1 MKKIPMFLLLLAPYL
16 FLLTVVMTVIS
27 ENGFTAKALDTAAG
41 IYLGMLL
48 MILIPNMVYA
58 FILKGH
64 GYELRKLF
72 FWNMLLKLS
81 HIPIYFLVFAA
92 GLFLGLMIVGMMLIP
107 FLVIFDYSLLLSSS
121 MYGISGIW
129 GLAGCRLRSVFI
141 LQIWKTFWVRGFYG
155 ISCFC
160 GNRILCNRHFPV
172 PETGCILETY
182 RKMEILPGGWAFRFL
197 YTEYKV
203 WRRYVCAA
211 GNRDDTSSVDS
222 GVKFRSD

>member
-72 FWNMLLKLS
+72 

-129 GLAGCRLRSVFI
+129 GLARAGKLSAAGAVLLIVCQLLFVAD
-141 LQIWKTFWVRGFYG
+141 V
-155 ISCFC
+155 
-160 GNRILCNRHFPV
+160 
-172 PETGCILETY
+172 
-182 RKMEILPGGWAFRFL
+182 
-197 YTEYKV
+197 
-203 WRRYVCAA
+203 VCAVYLYCRF
-211 GNRDDTSSVDS
+211 GKRF
-222 GVKFRSD
+222 G

>member
-129 GLAGCRLRSVFI
+129 GLARAGKLSAAGAVLLIVCQLLFVAD
-141 LQIWKTFWVRGFYG
+141 V
-155 ISCFC
+155 
-160 GNRILCNRHFPV
+160 
-172 PETGCILETY
+172 
-182 RKMEILPGGWAFRFL
+182 
-197 YTEYKV
+197 
-203 WRRYVCAA
+203 VCAVYLYC
-211 GNRDDTSSVDS
+211 R
-222 GVKFRSD
+222 FRKRFG